1 MYSHRYVFQSL
12 NQDIGGRDGSWNT
25 SQVVNMTSMFDN
37 ARAFDQ
43 PLIWNTSN
51 VENMSWMFFRA
62 ISFNQWLYWDVSNAR
77 VRYVCLMNQTVVL

>member
-1 MYSHRYVFQSL
+1 
-12 NQDIGGRDGSWNT
+12 
-25 SQVVNMTSMFDN
+25 MTSMFDN

-43 PLIWNTSN
+43 PLIWDTSN

-77 VRYVCLMNQTVVL
+77 VRYRMFDESNGRLIRFK

>member
-1 MYSHRYVFQSL
+1 
-12 NQDIGGRDGSWNT
+12 
-25 SQVVNMTSMFDN
+25 MTSMFDN

-62 ISFNQWLYWDVSNAR
+62 ISFNQWLYWDVSKAR
-77 VRYVCLMNQTVVL
+77 VRYRMFDESNGRLIRFK